1 VTGSFREAGV
11 RGGRSPRMPPLPI
24 CNLIREVE
32 SVKSRA
38 YGSRSHVGEGRSGFD
53 RPRCLCVAEDDA
65 PILRR
70 EPGVRASRG
79 ARSAARV
86 ERWEFASVV
95 DESRASC
102 VFRNTAL
109 NWLYS
114 AANVGGPGLT
124 CAYDNPGGDA
134 RSDGR

>member
-1 VTGSFREAGV
+1 M

-24 CNLIREVE
+24 CNRIREVE

-38 YGSRSHVGEGRSGFD
+38 HGSRSHVAEGCSGFD

-70 EPGVRASRG
+70 EPDVRASRG
-79 ARSAARV
+79 ARSAVRV
-86 ERWEFASVV
+86 ERRESASPVE
-95 DESRASC
+95 ESRTSYE
-102 VFRNTAL
+102 FQNIAL
-109 NWLYS
+109 NWPYP
-114 AANVGGPGLT
+114 AVNVGGPGLT